1 MKHMKK
7 RAKTHKR
14 TKRLFSV
21 LLTLAMIASIMPN
34 ITFAAGVDYI
44 DEAMQQSHRHYSSKY
59 VQYYINALG
68 NPVQTDL
75 KKNATATNQVSEIE
89 VPPSRW
95 NYYND
100 GYIRSYVDSGEVEHV
115 PQNSQTDLSGYYN
128 NIMVAN
134 YVSWSNIFWED
145 TEYSDSTYLDPIN
158 GNDENDGT
166 SPDKAV
172 KTFERAKEVT
182 KVYIALLS
190 HYVNNFEYPTI
201 YLMNTYTLNSSDS
214 EEQSKI
220 NLTLDGYGRT
230 KIARYQG
237 DANHNGAFTGVMFR
251 IEGDEAS
258 NPNNISNIKGASSCE
273 IKKDENGEI
282 LTGVPEP
289 IKSDAEYKTQV
300 EMYSM
305 IIDGAIRNSDGE
317 VDESEK
323 TATAIVV
330 DGAELTL
337 SYGALVI
344 NNNTQTA
351 ITTETIKNET
361 DDETVE
367 ETTVEKLD
375 YAAGGIH
382 VKKASSLIMN
392 GGAISNCTC
401 VGTDDYSGA
410 GAVYVEGVSI
420 EWGPFTAG
428 NDMSKFYY
436 SSGASFVMK
445 DGLIAHNTGD
455 VAALFLNGGGYYEI
469 DGGYISNNYSEG
481 KDLPMNVYTLNNS
494 SPQKNKGCVVF
505 VAMEGGMFNV
515 GDKEYNRYEALNTPL
530 YLNGGKITDN
540 KAETVLSVPVLYST
554 GGDISYNERYN
565 PTSTDINSSSA
576 GNEPASTVIRTT
588 YISTSGDNGTD
599 FIVSHNQK
607 FQSTIYVCGTVKMN
621 KGTISYNNTYTAV
634 PMEMASGLLLNHGMR
649 DSANMM
655 AYSLD
660 AKVYTDISNVKFQ
673 YNTTDFDTTSVTVAG
688 GGALFM
694 YSPST
699 NPGDYE
705 EINITDCEFK
715 GNSTPKNL
723 DYAQDPLI
731 EKIRGGAIGMW
742 FSPISDQ
749 RDENRTLNVTRTKF
763 TDNYTAGSGGAVG
776 NVHNAI
782 GFQMNFT
789 DCEFTGNEAA
799 APKAGG
805 SGQERGFGGGA
816 IAASA
821 CQWIDDVLAKGE
833 VKVDGCTFDKN
844 TAQVRGG
851 AISSWALNITIDN
864 STFKNNTAL
873 YNALGE
879 QPMRSGGA
887 ISTIQTLDTN
897 ITNSKFYGNSACT
910 GGAYANDMAQGTT
923 TITSCDFY
931 NNGTYQARNDPYNT
945 TYTQE
950 QLYSLTNGY
959 VSYGLGGAI
968 FFAARGGCGN
978 ILLDSVN
985 VYDNYAVTAGGGIH
999 FGTAQEIEVKNSS
1012 IRNNEARY
1020 AGGGAIYANSGGS
1033 ILTFDNTKV
1042 DSNHSAF
1049 GGGIAAVNGAMNIVN
1064 GTSIT
1069 NNYISNGAY
1078 TTDVMTTELAG
1089 RKGGGLGTTSTQVFI
1104 GTNKAT
1110 VEKTED
1116 TAKDLNPVTISGN
1129 TADSAGAIYNT
1140 QNTAALDK
1148 VKITNNR
1155 ALSGNGGGLYGVNA
1169 GNFTLSSNTEVSKNT
1184 AINGNGGGIYLANG
1198 TSSFLSGGKII
1209 DNVADRYG
1217 GGVYTDGDG
1226 ATFYISDGGEIT
1238 GNETR
1243 QDAEYTGS
1251 AIYKSAKGYTVFN
1264 SATPFTITGDV
1275 RIPTEN
1281 MESSASFLKLTT
1293 ALPNNQS
1300 KIYISAPEDS
1310 LRGEGMTVS
1319 EAISESGKYIVAQCA
1334 SEEIASA
1341 SVDKFVYVGDG
1352 DYNIVV
1358 DEEEPTQLILEE
1370 NLAPTRSFTVTHT
1383 WDDEGNQDGI
1393 RPENSSVIA
1402 TLYANSAPVTLDA
1415 SGQTVEPITLTGDNS
1430 TGTWDNM
1437 PKYDDSHNLI
1447 TYSIN
1452 MTYNG
1457 DEETPEGYVRTI
1469 SKLTD
1474 GYLFNLKSKHT
1485 PEKIT
1490 ITANKIWNDELK
1502 SWETREQTPSDIDI
1516 TLKADGV
1523 ALTPDTIN
1531 TSTNTRRW
1539 VYVWNDLPYYNDGK
1553 AIEYTLDEEKVPS
1566 GYSKEITSQTD
1577 EDNNITYSVTNT
1589 KDGWNKTAI
1598 TDVEV
1603 NLQYPT
1609 DGSLLYDNSPKIA
1622 SGSNYSIE
1630 SYSYL
1635 SQSGATIPTDT
1646 AYNSGT
1652 EYKIKLTLV
1661 PNDTDTMEFASDVK
1675 TTVNIADN
1683 APVTKSASIST
1694 DFDSITLEWTFK
1706 GATVLSTAS
1715 LFGEA
1720 IRNVNCTINP
1730 PSQDRLP
1737 SYSAPTAN
1745 GDNYTVGT
1753 VKWYNNDTATPT
1765 MLGESDRF
1773 MVGVPYGV
1781 QAQLKANTDY
1791 GFDFGETNINVN
1803 GNVRTN
1809 KAILQANST
1818 TSDIV
1823 WYFDA
1828 ITAETHKV
1836 TVEAENGTAVATPN
1850 ESVTAGTEVAISDLA
1865 PENGYTTDDAEIT
1878 VTRTGEETPIELSDD
1893 NTFTMPGADVTVKVV
1908 FNKIPAEIGD
1918 VNVEDKSVEY
1928 GYTDGNV
1935 LTAEVDKNN
1944 TDYTYTYQWYSTP
1957 YKGTDNG
1964 SKITGAT
1971 EETYTVP
1978 TGKNAGEYYY
1988 YCIATATRKDNGETA
2003 SNAGGAVFTVTSKEI
2018 ENVSATIIDPVPEQK
2033 ASSNTGAILPIGEKY
2048 VQSSSIVWKKDG
2060 AALGADDEFA
2070 FGTEYTAELTL
2081 EPISENYSFTNPVSG
2096 KVNDDEAKNIEPNED
2111 GTVTLTYTVTT
2122 PEEPE
2127 PGVPYAVIANPEIVT
2142 YEYDSASLTAV
2153 VKNCDFDKYTYT
2165 YQWYDEQNQAI
2176 DGKNGA
2182 VTEDEQQLT
2191 LTLPT
2196 EKEVGVEKY
2205 YVAIAGTAKTA
2216 DEEKVNGTS
2225 NNGAFVVQPKEITEI
2240 TITGIDAPKY
2250 GETPDSDA
2258 TIDSDEHYEQSGAI
2272 AWYNGENQI
2281 SAFGYNT
2288 KYAAKINL
2296 APKANYIFA
2305 DTVTATVNG
2314 EEATVE
2320 IKENGNEAIVTY
2332 NGFSNTEAA
2341 SEVSPSPS
2349 IEATVEP
2356 TTEATSTPDVTETT
2370 APTSSPEVTETTEPT
2385 SSSDVTTSPSP
2396 SPTATTKVSRG
2407 GGGSGSVKT
2416 KATATPTVE
2425 PTTEPTIEPTSTPTD
2440 GNGSGNNGSGSNGNS
2455 GSGKGGHSTPEL
2467 NKQDH
2472 FAYMA
2477 GYPDNLFMPDNSISR
2492 AEVTVMF
2499 SRLLT
2504 QKMDSDSD
2512 YTVSFPD
2519 IDADAWYKSQVGFM
2533 EQYGIIEG
2541 YEDGTFRP
2549 ENSIT
2554 RAEFAVIAS
2563 KFDKLSDTEENVF
2576 SDVDDDYWAT
2586 PYILLAHSNGWINGY
2601 EDGTFRPLNSIT
2613 RAEVVSIVNRMLERS
2628 CDSEFVAENAENIV
2642 NYSDI
2647 SDQHWAYLDILEA
2660 SNAHLYEKNPD
2671 EVWTELIDKE

>member
-44 DEAMQQSHRHYSSKY
+44 DEAMQQSYRHYSSKY
-59 VQYYINALG
+59 VQYYINAIG

-89 VPPSRW
+89 APPSRW
-95 NYYND
+95 NCYND
-100 GYIRSYVDSGEVEHV
+100 GYIRSYVDNGEVDYV
-115 PQNSQTDLSGYYN
+115 PQNAQTDLSGYHN

-134 YVSWSNIFWED
+134 YVSESNMVWADMEH
-145 TEYSDSTYLDPIN
+145 SDSTYLDPIN

-182 KVYIALLS
+182 KVYIAQIS

-201 YLMNTYTLNSSDS
+201 YLMNTYTINSSDS
-214 EEQSKI
+214 KEQSKI

-237 DANHNGAFTGVMFR
+237 DENHNGAFTGVMFR

-273 IKKDENGEI
+273 IKTDENGEI

-317 VDESEK
+317 VDETEK

-351 ITTETIKNET
+351 IKTETIKNET

-481 KDLPMNVYTLNNS
+481 KDMPMNVYTLNNS

-565 PTSTDINSSSA
+565 PTSTDINGSSA

-634 PMEMASGLLLNHGMR
+634 SMEMASGLLLNHGMR

-673 YNTTDFDTTSVTVAG
+673 YNTTDFDTTSVSVAG

-723 DYAQDPLI
+723 DYAQNQLI

-742 FSPISDQ
+742 FSPISNQ

-799 APKAGG
+799 APRAGG
-805 SGQERGFGGGA
+805 SGQDYAFGGGA

-821 CQWIDDVLAKGE
+821 CQWTSQGAKGE

-873 YNALGE
+873 YNVMSA
-879 QPMRSGGA
+879 QTMRSGGA
-887 ISTIQTLDTN
+887 ISTIQTLNTN
-897 ITNSKFYGNSACT
+897 ITNSKFYGNSACA

-931 NNGTYQARNDPYNT
+931 NNGTYQARNDPNNT

-950 QLYSLTNGY
+950 ALYNLTNGN

-968 FFAARGGCGN
+968 FFAAEGSCGN

-985 VYDNYAVTAGGGIH
+985 VYDNYAVTGGGGIH

-1078 TTDVMTTELAG
+1078 TTDVITTELAG

-1155 ALSGNGGGLYGVNA
+1155 ALSGNGGGLYGVIA

-1184 AINGNGGGIYLANG
+1184 AINGNGGGIFLTSS

-1217 GGVYTDGDG
+1217 GGVYTENGG
-1226 ATFYISDGGEIT
+1226 TFYISDGGEIT

-1251 AIYKSAKGYTVFN
+1251 AIYKSTTGYTVFN

-1281 MESSASFLKLTT
+1281 MESSASFLKLTA

-1319 EAISESGKYIVAQCA
+1319 EAISKNGKYIVAQCDTK
-1334 SEEIASA
+1334 EIASA

-1383 WDDEGNQDGI
+1383 WDDENNQDGI
-1393 RPENSSVIA
+1393 RPENSLVIA

-1415 SGQTVEPITLTGDNS
+1415 SGQMVEPITLTDDNS

-1437 PKYDDSHNLI
+1437 PKYDDSYNLI

-1474 GYLFNLKSKHT
+1474 GYLFNLKSTHT
-1485 PEKIT
+1485 PEQIN
-1490 ITANKIWNDELK
+1490 ITANKYWRDDLK
-1502 SWETREQTPSDIDI
+1502 SYDTRTQTADDVNIVL
-1516 TLKADGV
+1516 TADGEEI
-1523 ALTPDTIN
+1523 TPDSIDT
-1531 TSTNTRRW
+1531 TSSVCRW
-1539 VYVWNDLPYYNDGK
+1539 VYAWNDLPAYKDGK
-1553 AIEYTLDEEKVPS
+1553 LIDYEIVEKGDIDGYTKSTPIKS
-1566 GYSKEITSQTD
+1566 TD
-1577 EDNNITYSVTNT
+1577 SEGDITYTITNT
-1589 KDGWNKTAI
+1589 AEDWTNEIIEA
-1598 TDVEV
+1598 VEINV
-1603 NLQYPT
+1603 PYPT
-1609 DGSLLYDNSPKIA
+1609 TGQALSSVAPTIGSGK
-1622 SGSNYSIE
+1622 
-1630 SYSYL
+1630 
-1635 SQSGATIPTDT
+1635 
-1646 AYNSGT
+1646 
-1652 EYKIKLTLV
+1652 YKIKSYKWLRRGSAVSDSTTYESDVEYGLQVTLE
-1661 PNDTDTMEFASDVK
+1661 PNDTNRMEFSDQVQ
-1675 TTVNIADN
+1675 TTVNVAEN
-1683 APVTKSASIST
+1683 APATKSASIST
-1694 DFDSITLEWTFK
+1694 DVDSITLEWTFRGK
-1706 GATVLSTAS
+1706 PSAVDTFS
-1715 LFGEA
+1715 LFSTDVDA
-1720 IRNVNCTINP
+1720 LRKVDCTINP
-1730 PSQDRLP
+1730 PSQDRLT

-1745 GDNYTVGT
+1745 GEHYYVDTF
-1753 VKWYNNDTATPT
+1753 KWYNSNTATE
-1765 MLGESDRF
+1765 LGETDRF
-1773 MVGVPYGV
+1773 TTDVPYTI
-1781 QAQLKANTDY
+1781 QAKLGSDTGY
-1791 GFDFGETNINVN
+1791 SFDFGETNINVN

-1828 ITAETHKV
+1828 LTAETHKV
-1836 TVEAENGTAVATPN
+1836 TVDAEHGTASATPN
-1850 ESVTAGTEVAISDLA
+1850 ENVTAGTEVAISDLE

-1878 VTRTGEETPIELSDD
+1878 VTRTGEETPITVTD
-1893 NTFTMPGADVTVKVV
+1893 NKFTMPGADVTVKVV
-1908 FNKIPAEIGD
+1908 FPATPAEIGD

-1928 GYTDGNV
+1928 GYTEGNV

-1971 EETYTVP
+1971 EASYTVP

-1988 YCIATATRKDNGETA
+1988 YCVVTATRKDNSETA
-2003 SNAGGAVFTVTSKEI
+2003 SKTGGAVFTVTSKEI
-2018 ENVSATIIDPVPEQK
+2018 GSVSATIIDPVPEQT

-2060 AALGADDEFA
+2060 AALGADDEFE

-2096 KVNDDEAKNIEPNED
+2096 KVNDDEAKNVEPVN

-2142 YEYDSASLTAV
+2142 YEYESASLTAV

-2165 YQWYDEQNQAI
+2165 YQWYAKNSNSDEADEKLENES
-2176 DGKNGA
+2176 GA
-2182 VTEDEQQLT
+2182 VTEDEQELT

-2205 YVAIAGTAKTA
+2205 YVVLAGTPI
-2216 DEEKVNGTS
+2216 ESGEQSVNGTS

-2272 AWYNGENQI
+2272 AWYNGDNKI
-2281 SAFGYNT
+2281 SVFDYNT

-2314 EEATVE
+2314 EEAKVD

-2341 SEVSPSPS
+2341 PEVSPSPS
-2349 IEATVEP
+2349 VEATVEP
-2356 TTEATSTPDVTETT
+2356 TTEA
-2370 APTSSPEVTETTEPT
+2370 TSSPEVTETTEPT
-2385 SSSDVTTSPSP
+2385 LSPDATAEPTSSPEVTTEPTS
-2396 SPTATTKVSRG
+2396 SPTATTKVSSG

-2425 PTTEPTIEPTSTPTD
+2425 PTTEPTTEPTSTPTD
-2440 GNGSGNNGSGSNGNS
+2440 GSGNNGGNG

-2519 IDADAWYKSQVGFM
+2519 VDADAWYKSQVGFM

-2549 ENSIT
+2549 ENPIT

-2563 KFDKLSDTEENVF
+2563 KFDKLSDTEENAF